1 MGYLRVL
8 RAGLGLAHCIE
19 ADGCQTTEVELCLII
34 IIIIICYLTYHN
46 DEELPKMNVA
56 SMA

>member
-1 MGYLRVL
+1 MGYLRML

-19 ADGCQTTEVELCLII
+19 EDGCQTTAVELCL

-46 DEELPKMNVA
+46 DEEQPKMNVA